1 MTATIG
7 PLLRKMLDDKAL
19 GVREEDGV
27 IVLEERKAQM
37 EVALTVG
44 DAEVTPVHLAKFG
57 VSRVADGPWKSSCDY
72 LLVCEAASGT
82 HVILVELKKTLA
94 EEDSKAKEQL
104 RRSLPLWRYLDALC
118 LVEAGGSRDG
128 DIPVSYVAVFERAA
142 LRFRKQT
149 ARVSARRV
157 SEESYREI
165 VVRSVLGTELDLS
178 DLTGA

>member
-1 MTATIG
+1 
-7 PLLRKMLDDKAL
+7 
-19 GVREEDGV
+19 
-27 IVLEERKAQM
+27 M

-104 RRSLPLWRYLDALC
+104 RRSLPVWRYPDALC
-118 LVEAGGSRDG
+118 LVEAGAHGMTTYPFLTLPCSSGPRCGFASRRHGSPLEECRKSPTGRLSSD
-128 DIPVSYVAVFERAA
+128 PFWERNWTC
-142 LRFRKQT
+142 R
-149 ARVSARRV
+149 
-157 SEESYREI
+157 I
-165 VVRSVLGTELDLS
+165 
-178 DLTGA
+178 